1 MHYNLMLTFCDVR
14 QVLLAINFK
23 VVIYYQYI
31 TQCKLKFGITLKCI
45 INSIPA
51 IFKCFLHNVVYHHSY
66 DIVLYIFTNS

>member
-1 MHYNLMLTFCDVR
+1 MLTFCDVR

-23 VVIYYQYI
+23 VVIYIIVII
-31 TQCKLKFGITLKCI
+31 TQCKLKVGITLKCV

-51 IFKCFLHNVVYHHSY
+51 IFKCCLHNVVYHHFY